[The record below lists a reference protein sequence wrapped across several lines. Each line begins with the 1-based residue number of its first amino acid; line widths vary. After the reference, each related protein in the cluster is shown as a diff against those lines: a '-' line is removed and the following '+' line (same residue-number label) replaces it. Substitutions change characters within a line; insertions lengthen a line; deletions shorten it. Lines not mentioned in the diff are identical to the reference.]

1 MKAYGLNS
9 GAVAFLNSTD
19 FRFGSARAKESAIM
33 RDRVGVESRHT
44 RHPIPSLRYP
54 SARRL
59 ATWTCGGCPIGF
71 WSSVTMN
78 ATKIFWGQV
87 ILVSAVVLAF
97 MWGATEWVAWRLAFQ
112 PQLGHPWFEILGWPV
127 YQPPAF
133 FWWWFAYDPYAPQ
146 IFIEGAYV
154 AASGGIAAVIVAIAM
169 SVWRAREVKRITTY
183 GSARWAEAREVRDA
197 GLLGH
202 DGALLGRWCDQ
213 YLRHDGPEHVLC
225 FAPTRS
231 GKGVGLVVPTLLTW
245 PGSAIVHDIKGE
257 NWTLTAGWRA
267 CFGRVL
273 LFDPTNAASAA
284 YNPLLE
290 VRRGEWEVRDVQN
303 IADVLVDPEGAL
315 ERRNHWEKTSHSLLV
330 GAILHVLYAEPD
342 KTLAGV
348 ANFLSD
354 PRRPIETTLRAMMT
368 TPHLGELGVH
378 PVVASS
384 ARELLNKSDNERS
397 GVLSTAMSFLGL
409 YRDPVVATV
418 TRQCD
423 WRIRDL
429 VEGSAPATLYLVVPP
444 SDISRTKPLVRL
456 ILNQIGRRLTE
467 DLEAERRRHR
477 LLLMLDEFP
486 ALGRLDFFE
495 SALAFMA
502 GYGLKSFLIAQS
514 LNQIEKAYGQN
525 NSILDNCH
533 VRVSFATN
541 DERTAKR
548 VSDALGTATEM
559 RAMKNYAGHRL
570 SPWLGHLMVSRQET
584 ARPLLTP
591 GEVMQLPHDDE
602 LVLVSG
608 CLPIRAKK
616 ARYFEDSELK
626 ARILPPPPLIRP
638 NAPSGPHRVI
648 QTVPKADWDGAIVPA
663 PIASTTDDPA
673 NAGIRREPELP
684 EHEAIVPE
692 PRKAVHEFEP
702 MEDEPEDE
710 PQRQR
715 LIQRTMGSMAR
726 QVSLDPADD
735 MGM

>member
-1 MKAYGLNS
+1 
-9 GAVAFLNSTD
+9 
-19 FRFGSARAKESAIM
+19 
-33 RDRVGVESRHT
+33 
-44 RHPIPSLRYP
+44 
-54 SARRL
+54 
-59 ATWTCGGCPIGF
+59 
-71 WSSVTMN
+71 MN
-78 ATKIFWGQV
+78 ATKILWGQV
-87 ILVSAVVLAF
+87 LLVSATVLAF
-97 MWGATEWVAWRLAFQ
+97 VWTATEWTAWKLGFQ
-112 PQLGHPWFEILGWPV
+112 PGLGHPWFEVLGWPV
-127 YQPPAF
+127 YHPPAF
-133 FWWWFAYDPYAPQ
+133 FWWWFAYDAYARD
-146 IFIEGAYV
+146 IFVEGAYI
-154 AASGGIAAVIVAIAM
+154 AAAGGIAAIVVAVTI
-169 SVWRAREVKRITTY
+169 SVWRAREAKRVTTY
-183 GSARWAEAREVRDA
+183 GSARWAETREVREA

-202 DGALLGRWCDQ
+202 DGVLLGRWRDE

-267 CFGRVL
+267 RFGRVL
-273 LFDPTNAASAA
+273 IFDPTNAQSAA

-315 ERRNHWEKTSHSLLV
+315 EKRNHWEKTSHSLLV
-330 GAILHVLYAEPD
+330 GTILHVLYAEPD

-354 PRRPIETTLRAMMT
+354 PKRPIETTLRAMMT
-368 TPHLGELGVH
+368 TPHLGEAGVH
-378 PVVASS
+378 PVVASA
-384 ARELLNKSDNERS
+384 ARELLNKSENERS

-409 YRDPVVATV
+409 YRDPVVAAV
-418 TRQCD
+418 TRQCN

-429 VEGSAPATLYLVVPP
+429 VEGAKPATLYLVVPP

-467 DLEAERRRHR
+467 DLNAKAKRHR

-502 GYGLKSFLIAQS
+502 GYGLKAFLIAQS

-533 VRVSFATN
+533 VRVSFASN

-548 VSDALGTATEM
+548 VSDALGTATEI
-559 RAMKNYAGHRL
+559 RDAKNYAGHRL

-608 CLPIRAKK
+608 CHPIRAKK
-616 ARYFEDSELK
+616 ARYYEDHQLQ
-626 ARILPPPPLIRP
+626 ARILPPPTPAAGTTLDG
-638 NAPSGPHRVI
+638 NAEKPIPAA
-648 QTVPKADWDGAIVPA
+648 KDDWQGAVVAPPA
-663 PIASTTDDPA
+663 TDTEDPA

-684 EHEAIVPE
+684 EHEDIIKA
-692 PRKAVHEFEP
+692 PRRPAQEFDLP
-702 MEDEPEDE
+702 DDEADDDAQRLRVL
-710 PQRQR
+710 QRQVR
-715 LIQRTMGSMAR
+715 ATAR

-735 MGM
+735 MGL